1 MNQIERLKVRLRVMQ
16 FMGNFEED
24 MNIIVPVSFRDLSS
38 YRGRGSR
45 GGEGG
50 GGGGEG
56 GEGEILHIFY
66 MYFISSASGCCH
78 SCIKISHFFTVLQKS
93 A

>member
-38 YRGRGSR
+38 YRGRGR
-45 GGEGG
+45 
-50 GGGGEG
+50 G